1 MQFCQQFNGPPIGEF
16 QSLKENFLGDFPDHG
31 NFRDVIL
38 FEGLNDF
45 IQFCDVDIVV
55 YIGFCCQFRFDIPDD
70 GDDDDF
76 VSQVLCSPHKL
87 DRKFTDTGQESNFF
101 HSNHPYS

>member
-76 VSQVLCSPHKL
+76 VSRCFAARINSTGSLPIPAKSPT
-87 DRKFTDTGQESNFF
+87 F
-101 HSNHPYS
+101 P